1 MTPDDTSPRGR
12 GILAIVVFRPLSG
25 MEQECLSA
33 LRSLFQ
39 VIRRKKYGRGLLL
52 RDVQDGCWIGVR
64 LWASEDA
71 RREAQEDPEVFRQ
84 WERLGQLCTVERV
97 RSNLERIEVD

>member
-1 MTPDDTSPRGR
+1 MTWDDTALRGR

-25 MEQECLSA
+25 LEQECLST
-33 LRSLFQ
+33 LRLLFQ

-52 RDVQDGCWIGVR
+52 RDAQDGCWIGVR
-64 LWASEDA
+64 LWSSEET
-71 RREAQEDPEVFRQ
+71 RRDAQEDPEVFRL

-97 RSNLERIEVD
+97 RSHLEKIEIE